1 MRNSTQGVKT
11 MAPMSLEMQ
20 QHFQNYFELLLGAE
34 RATLRHAIAIDQK
47 DTHDDALTLQVEQRI
62 AFLKGAVRMGRLLC
76 LINADDAKL
85 KHDILMSERADLLAQ
100 CGIRHGRQP
109 RP

>member
-1 MRNSTQGVKT
+1 
-11 MAPMSLEMQ
+11 MSLELQ

-34 RATLRHAIAIDQK
+34 RATLRHAIAFDQV
-47 DTHDDALTLQVEQRI
+47 DADADALTLRVEQRI

-100 CGIRHGRQP
+100 CRTPRGRTP
-109 RP
+109 HL

>member
-1 MRNSTQGVKT
+1 MRNNTQGSKSLP
-11 MAPMSLEMQ
+11 AKSLELQ

-34 RATLRHAIAIDQK
+34 RATLRHAITIDEVEQNA
-47 DTHDDALTLQVEQRI
+47 DALTHQVEQRI

-85 KHDILMSERADLLAQ
+85 KHDILMSERDELLAR
-100 CGIRHGRQP
+100 CGVRRRQ
-109 RP
+109 RSSF

>member
-1 MRNSTQGVKT
+1 MRPARAEAQPGVD
-11 MAPMSLEMQ
+11 LQ

-34 RATLRHAIAIDQK
+34 RATLRQAIALDQIDPQH
-47 DTHDDALTLQVEQRI
+47 DTLTLQVEQRI

-100 CGIRHGRQP
+100 CRTRRGRP
-109 RP
+109 PHP

>member
-1 MRNSTQGVKT
+1 MRPTKAEAQPGT
-11 MAPMSLEMQ
+11 DLQ

-34 RATLRHAIAIDQK
+34 RATLRQAIALDQIDP
-47 DTHDDALTLQVEQRI
+47 HSDALTLRVEQRI

-85 KHDILMSERADLLAQ
+85 KHDILMSERDDLLAQ
-100 CGIRHGRQP
+100 CRTRRS
-109 RP
+109 RPPHP